1 MPVTDVRFAAICLS
15 IFLALR
21 EKWTETKERIEPL
34 LCRDYYCNWCFLELN
49 SASDRAK
56 EHIMR
61 RNVGPPLLLSESES
75 FFEVYMRRGSSFSPS
90 KMSNRSDTMLP
101 KRTSLSRTQQGTHR
115 RSRYHAEADGAAM
128 LPHRMHSI
136 EALIIRIGFCGPIIL

>member
-1 MPVTDVRFAAICLS
+1 
-15 IFLALR
+15 
-21 EKWTETKERIEPL
+21 
-34 LCRDYYCNWCFLELN
+34 
-49 SASDRAK
+49 
-56 EHIMR
+56 MR

-90 KMSNRSDTMLP
+90 KCPTDPTP
-101 KRTSLSRTQQGTHR
+101 SLSRTQQGTHR

>member
-101 KRTSLSRTQQGTHR
+101 RELHCQEPNREHIDVLDTMQKLMVPRCCHI
-115 RSRYHAEADGAAM
+115 AC
-128 LPHRMHSI
+128 I
-136 EALIIRIGFCGPIIL
+136 V